1 MSINS
6 TRGVLYQ
13 LARLLGDVNAVRRGT
28 VHRRIGRRYAGRV
41 TGRGLG
47 RIFR

>member
-1 MSINS
+1 VSIGR
-6 TRGVLYQ
+6 TRSALYSI
-13 LARLLGDVNAVRRGT
+13 ARFLGDYQAVKRGT
-28 VHRRIGRRYAGRV
+28 VGKRLGRRAAGQI

>member
-1 MSINS
+1 MRSF
-6 TRGVLYQ
+6 LYL

-28 VHRRIGRRYAGRV
+28 VGKRIMRRGVGKVA
-41 TGRGLG
+41 GRGLG